1 LHIVGENVATL
12 GRNPYLCLVQ
22 SMKRGEIPHFLIHSD
37 PMFGYRT
44 CAWLQCQP
52 AAACLTGILS
62 PTNRGFQQ
70 AIFDLQKE
78 GLSQRTPGKL
88 YTDGKVCPY
97 ICNYLHV

>member
-1 LHIVGENVATL
+1 MLMFCTLLVKMLRLLEEIHII
-12 GRNPYLCLVQ
+12 PYLCLVQ
-22 SMKRGEIPHFLIHSD
+22 SMKRGEIPNFLIHSD

-62 PTNRGFQQ
+62 PTNRGFKQ

-78 GLSQRTPGKL
+78 G
-88 YTDGKVCPY
+88 
-97 ICNYLHV
+97 

>member
-1 LHIVGENVATL
+1 
-12 GRNPYLCLVQ
+12 
-22 SMKRGEIPHFLIHSD
+22 
-37 PMFGYRT
+37 MFGYRT

-70 AIFDLQKE
+70 NIFDLQKE

-88 YTDGKVCPY
+88 YVDGKVCPY
-97 ICNYLHV
+97 ICNYLV